1 MNGTIISGGGGGGR
15 YPLFTTS
22 GGVGDS
28 ISCIINNNYKS
39 MKETKKTKFKL
50 VYQETK
56 VIETTF
62 DILAESL
69 EDAKKKVEEGDC
81 ASVVETVSVEVI
93 LK

>member
-1 MNGTIISGGGGGGR
+1 MNRIITGGDGGR

-28 ISCIINNNYKS
+28 ISFIINNNYKS

-56 VIETTF
+56 VTETTF

-69 EDAKKKVEEGDC
+69 EDAKKKSEEGC
-81 ASVVETVSVEVI
+81 GATSTETISVEVI

>member
-1 MNGTIISGGGGGGR
+1 MNRTITGGGG
-15 YPLFTTS
+15 YPLFITS
-22 GGVGDS
+22 ADAGMSVG
-28 ISCIINNNYKS
+28 CINNNNKS

-56 VIETTF
+56 VTETTF
-62 DILAESL
+62 GILAESL